1 MRTKVK
7 LFALAK
13 ELAGSD
19 TIVVNLAPESVV
31 ADLRRVM
38 AEQFPELSDLLAHAM
53 FAVNTE
59 YANDESPVPPD
70 AEIACIPPVSGG

>member
-1 MRTKVK
+1 MRTEVK

-19 TIVVNLAPESVV
+19 TIDVDLTPGAVV

-59 YANDESPVPPD
+59 YANDDSPIPPD